1 MSTKSWKQQIR
12 DALLGVPRTIKYPQ
26 ISEESGVNVERIR
39 QFASDRRTLNSDDLK
54 LLDTWL
60 VTKGYLTIAGGPA
73 VPETVSEG
81 PASYEIRNLK
91 PFGEIAALVKHLA
104 GVLTNETFSDKTR
117 ITLARN
123 NVEPLLTALDE
134 YEKILAQREASKQ
147 DKAG

>member
-1 MSTKSWKQQIR
+1 MPQQSWKEVVR
-12 DALLGVPRTIKYPQ
+12 AALSQLPKQVKYGD
-26 ISEESGVNVERIR
+26 IEKDTAINAGRLAS
-39 QFASDRRTLNSDDLK
+39 FASTGYLATDDVKNLH
-54 LLDTWL
+54 DWL
-60 VTKGYLTIAGGPA
+60 VTKGYLTIAGGPLL
-73 VPETVSEG
+73 PETASEG
-81 PASYEIRNLK
+81 PPSYEIRNLK